1 MRHSRCRVS
10 NRVSGTIVLSTE
22 YGGSFTCASDEPEI
36 RKSDRSHRL
45 HVPGCADATRARRR
59 LHAATPRIKRRNNE
73 PLFTGYF
80 FFPHSLSSRWT
91 PIWKT
96 TCRNLRCSRSASS
109 AGSAPMLSRSLFLH
123 SLLLFI
129 SISFSL
135 SFSPPSPSSSTVS
148 RLLSLEIEIAPSC
161 AMRRFASELSIDWQT
176 VDEIDKVRDTLPI
189 GRLNPLRSCIVTC
202 QSP

>member
-1 MRHSRCRVS
+1 MCLIAFL
-10 NRVSGTIVLSTE
+10 GP
-22 YGGSFTCASDEPEI
+22 SFYRPSKE
-36 RKSDRSHRL
+36 DRSRVRQTSRRFENRIGPIACTSRA
-45 HVPGCADATRARRR
+45 VPMQRVRVGVYT
-59 LHAATPRIKRRNNE
+59 HGNAATPRIKRRNNE

-109 AGSAPMLSRSLFLH
+109 ARSALMLSRSLFLH

-176 VDEIDKVRDTLPI
+176 VDAIDKVRDTLPI